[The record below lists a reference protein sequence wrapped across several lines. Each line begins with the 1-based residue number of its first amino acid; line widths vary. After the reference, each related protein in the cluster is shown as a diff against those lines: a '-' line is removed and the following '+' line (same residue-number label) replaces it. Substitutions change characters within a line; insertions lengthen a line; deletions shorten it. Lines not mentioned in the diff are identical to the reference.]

1 MTYRYSDIDKNNIK
15 WFTKD
20 ESKATLLSIEML
32 IGEIRGLKNITIDFK
47 YPITAIAGRNGSGKT
62 TVLALAA
69 CAYHNTKNGFTLPH
83 RRQTYYTYSDFFI
96 QTWGEVPPE
105 GISIRYGFLFN
116 RWRKTP
122 QYPDGRGIAY
132 QNRWKRRGGK
142 WNNYNSRVPR
152 TVVYLGIDRVVPPAE
167 KSTSK
172 SYSRSFSGTTRV
184 GYESEVQEIVGRILE
199 KDYEDFHFRKYAKYR
214 LPVVTVDGRQYSG
227 FNMGAGENALF
238 ELFSILSACD
248 ESMLLVIDEIE
259 LGLHAEAQE
268 RLIKELKNIC
278 KKRHVQI
285 ICTTHSSTILEC
297 LPPKGR
303 IFLDK
308 IGDEI
313 QVVPEIS
320 PAFAAGKL
328 SGKRNAELDI
338 YVEDEVAED
347 IVNSV
352 LTNNIKDR
360 VNVRPIGSAAAI
372 IRHLSARYKDQD
384 VREACAI
391 FDGDQ
396 RTKKQS
402 LLKSFLKN
410 LESSESTENEKDWVK
425 KRLTFLPS
433 DTWPEKWILSNI
445 DDADI
450 QAMAEDYRVLEPE
463 ELKDFVKAALRS
475 DKHNEFFTLA
485 NKLNSSVET
494 VRGSFSKR
502 AIRNNPTDEQRIQSF
517 VENLLDG

>member
-1 MTYRYSDIDKNNIK
+1 MTYRYSDIDNNNIK

-32 IGEIRGLKNITIDFK
+32 IGEIRGLKDVKIEFK

-62 TVLALAA
+62 TVLALVA
-69 CAYHNTKNGFTLPH
+69 CAYHSKGDFKLPH
-83 RRQTYYTYSDFFI
+83 RRYAYYTFSDFFI
-96 QTWGEVPPE
+96 QTSGEVPPE
-105 GISIRYGFLFN
+105 GIRIGYGFLFN

-122 QYPDGRGIAY
+122 QYPDGRGIGY
-132 QNRWKRRGGK
+132 QVRKKRRGGK
-142 WNNYNSRVPR
+142 WNNYDSRISR
-152 TVVYLGIDRVVPPAE
+152 AVVYLGIDRVVPPAE

-172 SYSRSFSGTTRV
+172 SYKRSFSGTTKA

-199 KDYEDFHFRKYAKYR
+199 KDYKDFHFRIYKQYR
-214 LPVVTVDGRQYSG
+214 LPIVTVDGREYSG

-278 KKRHVQI
+278 EKRHVQI

-308 IGDEI
+308 IGDKI
-313 QVVPEIS
+313 QVLPGIS

-352 LTNNIKDR
+352 LANNIKDR
-360 VNVRPIGSAAAI
+360 VNVSPIGSAAAI
-372 IRHLSARYKDQD
+372 IRQLAARYKDQD
-384 VREACAI
+384 VKEACAI

-396 RTKKQS
+396 RTKEKS
-402 LLKSFLKN
+402 LVKSFLNN
-410 LESSESTENEKDWVK
+410 LESSGSTEEEDWVK
-425 KRLTFLPS
+425 ERLTFLPG

-445 DDADI
+445 DEADI
-450 QAMAEDYRVLEPE
+450 QAMAEDYRVSKA

-475 DKHNEFFTLA
+475 GKHNEFYTLA
-485 NKLNSSVET
+485 NKLNSQVEI
-494 VRGSFSKR
+494 VRDFFSKR
-502 AIRNNPTDEQRIQSF
+502 AIRNSPTDEQRIQSF

>member
-1 MTYRYSDIDKNNIK
+1 MTYRYSDIDNNNIK

-20 ESKATLLSIEML
+20 DSKATLLSIEID
-32 IGEIRGLKNITIDFK
+32 IGEIRGLEDIKIEFK
-47 YPITAIAGRNGSGKT
+47 YPITVFAGRNSSGKT
-62 TVLALAA
+62 TALALAA
-69 CAYHNTKNGFTLPH
+69 CAYHNTKNGFKLPH

-105 GISIRYGFLFN
+105 GISILYGFLFN

-122 QYPDGRGIAY
+122 QYPDGRGIGY

-142 WNNYNSRVPR
+142 WNNYDSRVPR

-172 SYSRSFSGTTRV
+172 SYKRSFSGTTKA
-184 GYESEVQEIVGRILE
+184 GYESEVQKIVGRILE
-199 KDYEDFHFRKYAKYR
+199 KDYKDFHFRIYKQYR
-214 LPVVTVDGRQYSG
+214 LPVVTVDGKKYSG
-227 FNMGAGENALF
+227 FNMGTGENALF

-268 RLIKELKNIC
+268 RLIRELKNIC

-285 ICTTHSSTILEC
+285 ICTTHSTTVLEC
-297 LPPKGR
+297 LPPEGR

-308 IGDEI
+308 IGNK
-313 QVVPEIS
+313 VHVLPEIS

-338 YVEDEVAED
+338 YVEDEVAKD
-347 IVNSV
+347 IVNSI
-352 LTNNIKDR
+352 LANNIKDR
-360 VNVRPIGSAAAI
+360 VNVISIGSAAAI
-372 IRHLSARYKDQD
+372 TRQLAARYKDQE
-384 VREACAI
+384 VRDACAI

-396 RTKKQS
+396 RTKEQS
-402 LLKSFLKN
+402 LVKSFLKN
-410 LESSESTENEKDWVK
+410 LESSGSTKVEDWVK
-425 KRLTFLPS
+425 ERLTFLPG
-433 DTWPEKWILSNI
+433 DTRPEKWILSNLA
-445 DDADI
+445 DADI
-450 QAMAEDYRVLEPE
+450 QAMAKDYRVSKA

-475 DKHNEFFTLA
+475 DKHNEFYTLK
-485 NKLNSSVET
+485 NKLNSLVEI
-494 VRGSFSKR
+494 VRDSFSKR

-517 VENLLDG
+517 VENLLDE

>member
-1 MTYRYSDIDKNNIK
+1 MTYRYSDIDNNNIK

-20 ESKATLLSIEML
+20 DSKATLLSIEID
-32 IGEIRGLKNITIDFK
+32 IGEIRGLEDIKIEFK
-47 YPITAIAGRNGSGKT
+47 YPITVFAGRNGSGKT
-62 TVLALAA
+62 TALALAA
-69 CAYHNTKNGFTLPH
+69 CAYHNTKNGFKLPH

-96 QTWGEVPPE
+96 QTWDEIPPE
-105 GISIRYGFLFN
+105 GISILYGFLFN
-116 RWRKTP
+116 RWRKTLTRP
-122 QYPDGRGIAY
+122 TGRGIGY
-132 QNRWKRRGGK
+132 QHRWKRRGGK

-172 SYSRSFSGTTRV
+172 NYSSSFSGAV
-184 GYESEVQEIVGRILE
+184 KAGYESDVQEIVGRILE
-199 KDYEDFHFRKYAKYR
+199 KDYKDFHFRIYKQYR
-214 LPVVTVDGRQYSG
+214 LPVVTVDGKKYSG
-227 FNMGAGENALF
+227 FNMGTGENALF
-238 ELFSILSACD
+238 ELFSILSACN
-248 ESMLLVIDEIE
+248 ENMLLVIDEIE

-268 RLIKELKNIC
+268 RLIQELKNIC
-278 KKRHVQI
+278 NKRHLQI
-285 ICTTHSSTILEC
+285 ICTTHSSTVLEC
-297 LPPKGR
+297 LPPEGR

-338 YVEDEVAED
+338 YVEDEVAKD

-360 VNVRPIGSAAAI
+360 VNVNFIGSAEAI
-372 IRHLSARYKDQD
+372 IRQLAARYKDQD

-410 LESSESTENEKDWVK
+410 LESSRSTEDEKNWVK
-425 KRLTFLPS
+425 KRLTFLPG
-433 DTWPEKWILSNI
+433 DTWPEKWILSNLA
-445 DDADI
+445 DADI
-450 QAMAEDYRVLEPE
+450 QAMAEDYRVSQA
-463 ELKDFVKAALRS
+463 ELKDFVRAALRS
-475 DKHNEFFTLA
+475 GKHNEFYTLA
-485 NKLNSSVET
+485 NKLNSLIET
-494 VRGSFSKR
+494 VRDSFSKR
-502 AIRNNPTDEQRIQSF
+502 AIRNSPTDEQRIQSF
-517 VENLLDG
+517 VENLLNG

>member
-1 MTYRYSDIDKNNIK
+1 MTYRYSDIDNNNIK

-20 ESKATLLSIEML
+20 ESKATLLSIEIS
-32 IGEIRGLKNITIDFK
+32 IGKIRGLKNIKIEFK

-69 CAYHNTKNGFTLPH
+69 CAYHNTKNSFKLPH

-96 QTWGEVPPE
+96 QTWDEVPPE
-105 GISIRYGFLFN
+105 GISIWYGFLYN
-116 RWRKTP
+116 KWRKTP

-142 WNNYNSRVPR
+142 WNKYNSRVPR

-172 SYSRSFSGTTRV
+172 NYRRWFYGTTQA

-199 KDYEDFHFRKYAKYR
+199 KDYEDFHFRKYTKYR
-214 LPVVTVDGRQYSG
+214 LPIVTVDDKKYSG
-227 FNMGAGENALF
+227 FNMGAGEHALF
-238 ELFSILSACD
+238 ELFSILSTCD
-248 ESMLLVIDEIE
+248 ENMLLVIDEIE

-297 LPPKGR
+297 LPPEGR

-308 IGDEI
+308 IGDKV

-328 SGKRNAELDI
+328 SGRRNAELDI
-338 YVEDEVAED
+338 YVEDEVAKD

-352 LTNNIKDR
+352 LANNIKDR
-360 VNVRPIGSAAAI
+360 VNVNFIGSAEAI
-372 IRHLSARYKDQD
+372 IRQLAARYKDQD

-396 RTKKQS
+396 RTKEKS
-402 LLKSFLKN
+402 LVKSFLKN
-410 LESSESTENEKDWVK
+410 LESSESIENEKNWVK
-425 KRLTFLPS
+425 KRLTFLPG
-433 DTWPEKWILSNI
+433 DTWPEKWILSNLG
-445 DDADI
+445 DADI
-450 QAMAEDYRVLEPE
+450 QAMAKDYRVSKT
-463 ELKDFVKAALRS
+463 ELKEFVKAALRN
-475 DKHNEFFTLA
+475 DKHNEFYTLA
-485 NKLNSSVET
+485 NKLNSQVET
-494 VRGSFSKR
+494 VRDSFSKR
-502 AIRNNPTDEQRIQSF
+502 AIRNSPTDEQRIQSF
-517 VENLLDG
+517 VENLLNG